1 MLFLIAL
8 AAAACLAYFG
18 SGALKK
24 HPAVFYAAGAAV
36 TAAVI
41 IITQSDIRIQS
52 QFVSKYLLGIFSRGA
67 LAGAL
72 WCIVMWA
79 GAINGDTKAGKKL
92 ISKIMPSRGELSIL
106 AAVVTLAHAVSY
118 GITYIKRFVLL
129 TGKNIPLAWDFTATC
144 LICIGLMA
152 IMVPLT
158 VMSVKAVR
166 RKMNAK
172 TWKNIQRAAYVFYA
186 LILAHILVLY
196 IPQARNGDTER
207 YISVL
212 TYSAVFVGYAAMR
225 LRKLYIRK
233 KKPES
238 RTACNAVA
246 AAAGIAVFAVIAAL
260 SYGKA
265 PTAPAVKETSSDTKA
280 AVTTAADE
288 KDHETV
294 TTAVSTSEPEEGTTL
309 TVTAQSTGSTSEG
322 EEPEEETTTTA
333 AETEEEEEQQSEEEP
348 ADEPNEDE
356 PAPEAPGQEEQP
368 APQQQAEEKPEE
380 PQYIYNNGTF
390 TGHGTSVQYGGGVT
404 AEVTVENDVITSVKV
419 DFEVDDA
426 DYYETAKDY
435 VIRQIKN
442 SGSTDGID
450 TACGAT
456 HSADGIVEAVADALS
471 QARR

>member
-8 AAAACLAYFG
+8 AIAFALAFFG
-18 SGALKK
+18 SKALKK
-24 HPAVFYAAGAAV
+24 HPAVFYIAGAVV

-79 GAINGDTKAGKKL
+79 GAINGDTKVGKKL
-92 ISKIMPSRGELSIL
+92 ITTIMPVRGELSIF
-106 AAVVTLAHAVSY
+106 AAVVTLAHAVTYGLSY
-118 GITYIKRFVLL
+118 LKRFTLL
-129 TGKNIPLAWDFTATC
+129 RSKNIPLAGDLAATY
-144 LICIGLMA
+144 LICIGLMV
-152 IMVPLT
+152 IMVPLA
-158 VMSVKAVR
+158 VMSVKAIR

-186 LILAHILVLY
+186 LILAHVLVLY

-233 KKPES
+233 KKTES
-238 RTACNAVA
+238 KTACSAVSAFAGA
-246 AAAGIAVFAVIAAL
+246 AVLVLIAIL
-260 SYGKA
+260 SYGRAPEKPVLKQTKNEA
-265 PTAPAVKETSSDTKA
+265 PTA
-280 AVTTAADE
+280 VTTTATDE
-288 KDHETV
+288 SEDHETA
-294 TTAVSTSEPEEGTTL
+294 TTVVSTSEQEETAATTGS
-309 TVTAQSTGSTSEG
+309 QSSGSTSKG
-322 EEPEEETTTTA
+322 EKPSEETTTTA
-333 AETEEEEEQQSEEEP
+333 AENEEEEQAPEEEQPGDEP
-348 ADEPNEDE
+348 ADQ
-356 PAPEAPGQEEQP
+356 PAEETPSPEEP
-368 APQQQAEEKPEE
+368 APQQQEEKPAE

-404 AEVTVENDVITSVKV
+404 ADVTIENDVITSVKV

-426 DYYETAKDY
+426 DYYEVAQDY
-435 VIRQIKN
+435 VISQIKN

>member
-8 AAAACLAYFG
+8 AIAFALAYFG
-18 SGALKK
+18 SKALKK
-24 HPAVFYAAGAAV
+24 HPAVFYIAGAVV

-72 WCIVMWA
+72 WCIVMWV

-92 ISKIMPSRGELSIL
+92 ITTIMPVRGELSIF
-106 AAVVTLAHAVSY
+106 AAVVTLAHAVTYGLSY
-118 GITYIKRFVLL
+118 LKRFNLL
-129 TGKNIPLAWDFTATC
+129 RSKNIPLAGDLAATY
-144 LICIGLMA
+144 LICIGLMV
-152 IMVPLT
+152 IMVPLA
-158 VMSVKAVR
+158 VMSVKAIR

-186 LILAHILVLY
+186 LVLAHVLVLY

-238 RTACNAVA
+238 KTACSAVSAVA
-246 AAAGIAVFAVIAAL
+246 GAAVFVLIAIL
-260 SYGKA
+260 SYGRAPEKPVLKQTKNEA
-265 PTAPAVKETSSDTKA
+265 PTA
-280 AVTTAADE
+280 VTTTATDE
-288 KDHETV
+288 SEDHETA
-294 TTAVSTSEPEEGTTL
+294 TTVVSTSEQEETDSTTGS
-309 TVTAQSTGSTSEG
+309 QSSGSTSKG
-322 EEPEEETTTTA
+322 EKPAEETTTTA
-333 AETEEEEEQQSEEEP
+333 AENEEEEQAPEEEQP
-348 ADEPNEDE
+348 GDEPGDQ
-356 PAPEAPGQEEQP
+356 PAEETPSPEEP
-368 APQQQAEEKPEE
+368 APQQQEEKPAE

-404 AEVTVENDVITSVKV
+404 ADVTIENDVITSIKV

-426 DYYETAKDY
+426 DYYEVAQDY
-435 VIRQIKN
+435 VISQIKN

-456 HSADGIVEAVADALS
+456 HSADGIVEAVADSLS

>member
-8 AAAACLAYFG
+8 AIAFSLAYFG
-18 SGALKK
+18 SKALKK
-24 HPAVFYAAGAAV
+24 HPAVFYIAGAVV
-36 TAAVI
+36 TTAVI

-72 WCIVMWA
+72 WCIVMWV

-92 ISKIMPSRGELSIL
+92 ITTIMPVRGELSIF
-106 AAVVTLAHAVSY
+106 AAVVTLAHAVTYGLSY
-118 GITYIKRFVLL
+118 LKRFTLL
-129 TGKNIPLAWDFTATC
+129 RSKNIPLAWDLAATY
-144 LICIGLMA
+144 LICIGLMV
-152 IMVPLT
+152 IMVPLA
-158 VMSVKAVR
+158 VMSVKAIR

-186 LILAHILVLY
+186 LILAHVLVLY

-238 RTACNAVA
+238 KTACSAVSAVA
-246 AAAGIAVFAVIAAL
+246 GAAVFALIAIL
-260 SYGKA
+260 SYGRAPEKPVLKQTKNEA
-265 PTAPAVKETSSDTKA
+265 PTA
-280 AVTTAADE
+280 VTTTATDE
-288 KDHETV
+288 SEDHETA
-294 TTAVSTSEPEEGTTL
+294 TTVVSTSEQEGTDAT
-309 TVTAQSTGSTSEG
+309 TGSQSSGSTSKG
-322 EEPEEETTTTA
+322 EKPSEETTTTA
-333 AETEEEEEQQSEEEP
+333 AENEEEEQAPEEEQSGDEP
-348 ADEPNEDE
+348 ADQPAEETPLPED
-356 PAPEAPGQEEQP
+356 P
-368 APQQQAEEKPEE
+368 APQQQEEKPAE

-404 AEVTVENDVITSVKV
+404 ADVTIENDVITSIKV

-426 DYYETAKDY
+426 DYYKVAQDY
-435 VIRQIKN
+435 VISQIKN